1 MVKYSD
7 NPDYTHEQMELS
19 TAYDLRNARVV
30 QAQINSI
37 DAAENCAAIT
47 LAGECAELAEKSVEA
62 VKFFYHC
69 ENSTGTVE
77 DLARGYK
84 AFKENDFVIVL
95 WVPASGE
102 REEQFYIIGHVDIR
116 GTERCNFSEYLLIGL
131 DGNDSGNEFLPK
143 FTWITIFDVG
153 TGSALDVGTGS
164 ALDLAAFENIDEL
177 SPPKPSSFP
186 CLYGAA
192 LSWIEYNFRNSIP
205 AYVVGCAHH
214 DTPGINPGTQTFIPW
229 TYTRYGDS
237 RCDTEQ
243 GMESTNGSFNL
254 TTASYRG
261 LNYNSSTNRYLGF
274 EEISK
279 GEVHVPGGCL
289 WWRLIDTTN
298 ANAEVP
304 LYLEYTVSATQ
315 TGTWDAVTGTT
326 HTVESSTVIRFSSAF
341 SPTVTILSGS
351 SSMSGHSSSS
361 PAVGDY
367 WSAGP
372 FSPISPTYCTGELG
386 FYILAL
392 CDDELRRANRLRVKF
407 AGGDW
412 NPVSCDWPNI
422 TMDQPY
428 HTDTGDV
435 FDEIADMIGAS
446 AATVSFFQDID
457 VSVVPVPLPI
467 CLTANQPTLANGLD
481 LAVRPLRRKI
491 FEEYHPAWSSKRP
504 SIFSAMRRKTND

>member
-1 MVKYSD
+1 MADCGNSD
-7 NPDYTHEQMELS
+7 YQAIEYAGLFDLKGAQVLRAEINTVDPATN
-19 TAYDLRNARVV
+19 TAD
-30 QAQINSI
+30 
-37 DAAENCAAIT
+37 IT
-47 LAGECAELAEKSVEA
+47 LLDECEAYASRDVSEVE
-62 VKFFYHC
+62 FFYHC
-69 ENSTGTVE
+69 EDSTGTIE
-77 DLARGYK
+77 DLARGHL
-84 AFKENDFVIVL
+84 AFKQGDVVYIL
-95 WVPASGE
+95 AIPAQGDVAE
-102 REEQFYIIGHVDIR
+102 RFYVVGHVDIR

-143 FTWITIFDVG
+143 FTWITIF
-153 TGSALDVGTGS
+153 DVGTGS

-392 CDDELRRANRLRVKF
+392 CDDELRRANRLRVRF

-412 NPVSCDWPNI
+412 NPVLCDWPNI